1 MHDQEPVGSIP
12 VQNTVF
18 YLSPL
23 AANLVVGATQV
34 DLGERM
40 DGAEAIEQIKGE
52 QERVQSFW

>member
-1 MHDQEPVGSIP
+1 MHDQELVGSIP

-23 AANLVVGATQV
+23 AANLVVGAAQV

-40 DGAEAIEQIKGE
+40 DGAEAIEQIKDE
-52 QERVQSFW
+52 QERVRSFW